1 MAKVLENVVVEVKA
15 KMTVDRATA
24 EACLKMVELYVN
36 SNGVNVM
43 VDKLES
49 GELKFYYEPINASD
63 GRCRFDGKE
72 ACTRWRRWLYYQM
85 GRWRTV

>member
-1 MAKVLENVVVEVKA
+1 MAKAFGIEVKA

-49 GELKFYYEPINASD
+49 GELKFYYEPAS
-63 GRCRFDGKE
+63 
-72 ACTRWRRWLYYQM
+72 
-85 GRWRTV
+85 

>member
-36 SNGVNVM
+36 SSGANVM
-43 VDKLES
+43 VDRLEN
-49 GELKFYYEPINASD
+49 GELKFYYEPIDTSD
-63 GRCRFDGKE
+63 GRCRVDGKE
-72 ACTRWRRWLYYQM
+72 ARA
-85 GRWRTV
+85 

>member
-1 MAKVLENVVVEVKA
+1 MAKALEIEVKA

-43 VDKLES
+43 VDKLEN
-49 GELKFYYEPINASD
+49 GELKFYYEPVVASN
-63 GRCRFDGKE
+63 GRCGN
-72 ACTRWRRWLYYQM
+72 A
-85 GRWRTV
+85 

>member
-49 GELKFYYEPINASD
+49 GELKFYYEPAS
-63 GRCRFDGKE
+63 
-72 ACTRWRRWLYYQM
+72 
-85 GRWRTV
+85 

>member
-1 MAKVLENVVVEVKA
+1 MSLIDEA
-15 KMTVDRATA
+15 MTPCVMVDRTTLDRATA

-49 GELKFYYEPINASD
+49 GELKFYYEP
-63 GRCRFDGKE
+63 FDGSNG
-72 ACTRWRRWLYYQM
+72 AVRNA
-85 GRWRTV
+85 

>member
-1 MAKVLENVVVEVKA
+1 MAKALENVVVEVKA

-43 VDKLES
+43 VDRLGN
-49 GELKFYYEPINASD
+49 GELKFYYEPADASD

-72 ACTRWRRWLYYQM
+72 ACF
-85 GRWRTV
+85 

>member
-1 MAKVLENVVVEVKA
+1 MAKALENVVVEVKA

-49 GELKFYYEPINASD
+49 GELNFYYEPAS
-63 GRCRFDGKE
+63 
-72 ACTRWRRWLYYQM
+72 
-85 GRWRTV
+85 

>member
-1 MAKVLENVVVEVKA
+1 MAKVAEDLTLEVKA
-15 KMTVDRATA
+15 KFTVDRATA

-49 GELKFYYEPINASD
+49 GELKFYYEPIIASD
-63 GRCRFDGKE
+63 GRCSLDGEE
-72 ACTRWRRWLYYQM
+72 A
-85 GRWRTV
+85 

>member
-1 MAKVLENVVVEVKA
+1 MAKALENVVVEVKA

-36 SNGVNVM
+36 SSGANVM
-43 VDKLES
+43 VDRLEN
-49 GELKFYYEPINASD
+49 GELKFYYEPIDTSD

-72 ACTRWRRWLYYQM
+72 A
-85 GRWRTV
+85 

>member
-1 MAKVLENVVVEVKA
+1 MAKALENVIVEVKA

-43 VDKLES
+43 VDKLEN
-49 GELKFYYEPINASD
+49 GELKFYYEPIDASD
-63 GRCRFDGKE
+63 GRCRLDGKE
-72 ACTRWRRWLYYQM
+72 T
-85 GRWRTV
+85 

>member
-1 MAKVLENVVVEVKA
+1 MAKVAEDLTFEVKA
-15 KMTVDRATA
+15 KLTVDRATA

-49 GELKFYYEPINASD
+49 GELKFYYEPINTGD
-63 GRCRFDGKE
+63 GRCCFDGKE
-72 ACTRWRRWLYYQM
+72 A
-85 GRWRTV
+85 

>member
-36 SNGVNVM
+36 NSGVNVM

-49 GELKFYYEPINASD
+49 GELKFYYEPIIASD

-72 ACTRWRRWLYYQM
+72 A
-85 GRWRTV
+85 

>member
-1 MAKVLENVVVEVKA
+1 MAESICKSPEQMEETVMAKVAEDLTLEVKA
-15 KMTVDRATA
+15 KLTVDRATA

-49 GELKFYYEPINASD
+49 GELKFYYEPAS
-63 GRCRFDGKE
+63 
-72 ACTRWRRWLYYQM
+72 
-85 GRWRTV
+85 